1 MSPLRDTLRVVPL
14 VLALAS
20 CSPAQVQ
27 QAQQD
32 QAAIQATL
40 NAGCAAYQA
49 TQAAVNATGVGI
61 LPAAQTIE
69 TYASGACFG
78 ATATASLVTKALSD
92 PGTIQ
97 WLESLKTQLSALKK
111 G

>member
-1 MSPLRDTLRVVPL
+1 MSPLRDALRALPLAFTLV
-14 VLALAS
+14 S

-49 TQAAVNATGVGI
+49 TQAAINATGVGI

-78 ATATASLVTKALSD
+78 ATATASLVTKALAD
-92 PGTIQ
+92 PATVQ
-97 WLESLKTQLSALKK
+97 WLESLKTQLSALQRK
-111 G
+111 